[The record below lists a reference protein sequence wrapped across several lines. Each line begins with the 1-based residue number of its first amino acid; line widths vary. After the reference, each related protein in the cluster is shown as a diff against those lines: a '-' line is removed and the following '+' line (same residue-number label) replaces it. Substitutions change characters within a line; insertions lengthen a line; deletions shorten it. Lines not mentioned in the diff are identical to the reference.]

1 MVPREPTARAD
12 RASYRRARTYLSIE
26 NYEAWPG
33 QTADLW
39 MPNSIGTRGLRSN
52 LRPDSESARKIGLE
66 RLSVNTP
73 WENKNKNC
81 SDTGDPYLGTVA
93 ALMIGGGQ
101 V

>member
-1 MVPREPTARAD
+1 MVPREPTAHRIDAQG
-12 RASYRRARTYLSIE
+12 RIE

-39 MPNSIGTRGLRSN
+39 VPNSIGTRGLRSN
-52 LRPDSESARKIGLE
+52 LRPDSESARKIALE

-81 SDTGDPYLGTVA
+81 SDTGDPYSSRPNDRRGPGLANLYGVC
-93 ALMIGGGQ
+93 
-101 V
+101 VP